1 MVPGVIGAPATRL
14 DPTLRVCRGPKGSA
28 GGTALQRLAERPS
41 GNDLPDVGEVPV
53 PVTERLLDDELS
65 RRQFIRRIAVTAVAT
80 TATGAVL
87 DACAPASET
96 PPPYF
101 GAPSEGPIPSPSST
115 QPVLDAQEAATLDAV
130 TERMLPSSALVPGAR
145 TAGVVDYVQRRL
157 ALGQGI
163 PTYVEPPFVR
173 TYHGETPPGPDTDQV
188 IWVPASELYRYGIQ
202 NVELPADEQYHRG
215 LAALDAWTRKR
226 HGKAFADL
234 DAKQQDAVV
243 GELSGGEPDTFSE
256 ELTSKAFF
264 QLLYN
269 DAMQGWLADPTYGG
283 NRDLAVWNYI
293 RYPGA
298 QRMYTPSEL
307 TTGSTDRQP
316 QSLSQLPPMHPGEPE
331 PHVVLPIKGQGGAG
345 TEGAAG
351 EGTHGFVCDVPVQR

>member
-1 MVPGVIGAPATRL
+1 
-14 DPTLRVCRGPKGSA
+14 LR
-28 GGTALQRLAERPS
+28 RLANRLR
-41 GNDLPDVGEVPV
+41 GNDLTDVGEVHRPE
-53 PVTERLLDDELS
+53 PDQALFDDELS

-87 DACAPASET
+87 EACAPASET

-101 GAPSEGPIPSPSST
+101 GAPSEGPIPSPGSLE
-115 QPVLDAQEAATLDAV
+115 PVLDAQEQATVEAIG
-130 TERMLPSSALVPGAR
+130 ERFLPSSALVPGAKSS
-145 TAGVVDYVQRRL
+145 GVVDYVQRRL

-173 TYHGETPPGPDTDQV
+173 TYHGDTPPGPDTDQV
-188 IWVPASELYRYGIQ
+188 IWVEASELYRYGIQ
-202 NVELPADEQYHRG
+202 NVELAADEQYHRG
-215 LAALDAWTRKR
+215 LAALDEWARKR

-234 DAKQQDAVV
+234 GPTQQDTVL
-243 GELSGGEPDTFSE
+243 GELAAGKPDTFSE
-256 ELTSKAFF
+256 QLTAKAFF
-264 QLLYN
+264 ELLYN
-269 DAMQGWLADPTYGG
+269 DTMQGWLADPTYGA
-283 NRDLAVWNYI
+283 NRDLAVWEYI

-298 QRMYTPSEL
+298 QRMYTPAEL
-307 TTGSTDRQP
+307 TTGSTDRPP

-331 PHVVLPIKGQGGAG
+331 PHAVLPIKGQGGAA